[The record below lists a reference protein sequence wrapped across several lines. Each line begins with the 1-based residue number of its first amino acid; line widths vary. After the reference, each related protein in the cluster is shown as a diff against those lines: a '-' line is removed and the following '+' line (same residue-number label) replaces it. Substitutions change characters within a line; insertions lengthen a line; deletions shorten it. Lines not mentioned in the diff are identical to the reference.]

1 MVWWFF
7 ANSPPSW
14 EATWSQLHWRKRTPV
29 VKYVSLRHTTPSV
42 LRGRLHVKVIPIFGK
57 AELWFGNSSRHE
69 AVKISVKYVWS
80 VCDDGSSKHE
90 TCEYWIKARH
100 KTSKFPVK
108 STKSCR
114 LLCTDGETSK
124 ESRETL
130 YSWRKVFGLLY
141 YFKSQQRGATR
152 NEV

>member
-1 MVWWFF
+1 MFSNYVSLPKKFSEALSANTTPAWAFAAFLNQICLTLFILLSSYRCLGLKKKILMVWWFLV
-7 ANSPPSW
+7 NSPPSW

-90 TCEYWIKARH
+90 TCEY
-100 KTSKFPVK
+100 
-108 STKSCR
+108 
-114 LLCTDGETSK
+114 
-124 ESRETL
+124 
-130 YSWRKVFGLLY
+130 
-141 YFKSQQRGATR
+141 
-152 NEV
+152 

>member
-1 MVWWFF
+1 MFSNYVSLRKMFSEALSANTTPAWAFAAFLNQICLTLFILLSSYRCLGLKKKILMVWWFF
-7 ANSPPSW
+7 ANCPPSW

-90 TCEYWIKARH
+90 TCEY
-100 KTSKFPVK
+100 
-108 STKSCR
+108 
-114 LLCTDGETSK
+114 
-124 ESRETL
+124 
-130 YSWRKVFGLLY
+130 
-141 YFKSQQRGATR
+141 
-152 NEV
+152 

>member
-1 MVWWFF
+1 MFSNSSVYEEVLRGVVSKYNSGLSICGISEPNLLNALHFIIKLPLPWIEKKILMVWWFL
-7 ANSPPSW
+7 ANCPPSW

-90 TCEYWIKARH
+90 TCEY
-100 KTSKFPVK
+100 
-108 STKSCR
+108 
-114 LLCTDGETSK
+114 
-124 ESRETL
+124 
-130 YSWRKVFGLLY
+130 
-141 YFKSQQRGATR
+141 
-152 NEV
+152 